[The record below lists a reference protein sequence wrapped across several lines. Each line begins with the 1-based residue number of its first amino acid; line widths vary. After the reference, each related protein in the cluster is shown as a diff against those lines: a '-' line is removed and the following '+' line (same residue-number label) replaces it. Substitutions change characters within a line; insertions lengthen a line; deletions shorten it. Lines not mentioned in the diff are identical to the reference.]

1 MIKQTMYVSILIVL
15 TIMFAFSVS
24 ACSCIQPQSPTKALE
39 NADVVFSGTVEKV
52 TTASFGSSINSVTY
66 TFKRGNIWKGPES
79 VMIEVKTAS
88 NSAACG
94 VNLEEG
100 KEYLVYA
107 YYAEDESGKQELT
120 TTLCSRTA
128 LLVDAA
134 NDISELNGVKNSHE
148 PNEKPAENNVTGNS
162 NYGSSETGFWSH
174 FWTSIR
180 NWFKR

>member
-1 MIKQTMYVSILIVL
+1 MIKQTIQVSILIVL
-15 TIMFAFSVS
+15 TVMFAFSVS
-24 ACSCIQPQSPTKALE
+24 ACSCIQPQSPT
-39 NADVVFSGTVEKV
+39 NAMETADAVFSGTVEKV
-52 TTASFGSSINSVTY
+52 TATSFGSSINSVTY
-66 TFKRGNIWKGPES
+66 TFKRGNIWKGPEP

-128 LLVDAA
+128 LLSEATEDLKALNEAQTPTIPAA
-134 NDISELNGVKNSHE
+134 EKQNFLDKIWNWLKGVFN
-148 PNEKPAENNVTGNS
+148 
-162 NYGSSETGFWSH
+162 
-174 FWTSIR
+174 
-180 NWFKR
+180 

>member
-1 MIKQTMYVSILIVL
+1 MIKQTLLVSMLTAL
-15 TIMFAFSVS
+15 TIVFALSVS

-39 NADVVFSGTVEKV
+39 NADAVFLGTVEKV
-52 TTASFGSSINSVTY
+52 TTSSFENSINSVTY

-128 LLVDAA
+128 LVADAA
-134 NDISELNGVKNSHE
+134 NDINELNGVKNSHE
-148 PNEKPAENNVTGNS
+148 PNDKPIENNVTGN
-162 NYGSSETGFWSH
+162 NTYGSSEAGFWSH